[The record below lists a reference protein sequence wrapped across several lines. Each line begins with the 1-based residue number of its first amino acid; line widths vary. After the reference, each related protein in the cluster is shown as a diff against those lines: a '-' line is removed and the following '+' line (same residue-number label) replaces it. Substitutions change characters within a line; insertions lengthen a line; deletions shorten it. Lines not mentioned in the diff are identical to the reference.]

1 IPEIQQKIADYE
13 KNGVILAYQAVVDPE
28 KLDVD
33 AVTAYI
39 EVRITPERGGGF
51 DRLAQRIARF
61 DEVKSCWLMSGGYD
75 LAVIV
80 EGGNLRQIAHFVSEK
95 LSTVEGVIATATRFR
110 LKTYKQNGYCLV
122 NRLPLNDCL
131 LPHESSSGF
140 FQIHRGSCFGHPE
153 VRYQGLFRGGP
164 IDDRCHFARNRRTGL
179 RYSLANSRGGDLCD
193 GEG

>member
-1 IPEIQQKIADYE
+1 MDHLLELLQQNSKLSLSELSKLLGLPIPEIQQKIADYE

-80 EGGNLRQIAHFVSEK
+80 EGENLRQIAHFVSER
-95 LSTVEGVIATATRFR
+95 LSKVEGVIATATRFR
-110 LKTYKQNGYCLV
+110 LKTYKQNGVLLSEPPPV
-122 NRLPLNDCL
+122 ERLPVT
-131 LPHESSSGF
+131 P
-140 FQIHRGSCFGHPE
+140 
-153 VRYQGLFRGGP
+153 
-164 IDDRCHFARNRRTGL
+164 
-179 RYSLANSRGGDLCD
+179 
-193 GEG
+193 

>member
-1 IPEIQQKIADYE
+1 MDHLLELLQQNSKLSLADLSKLLGLPIPEIQQKIADYE

-28 KLDVD
+28 KLDAD

-61 DEVKSCWLMSGGYD
+61 QEVKSCWLMSGGYD

-80 EGGNLRQIAHFVSEK
+80 EGENLRQIAHFVSEK

-110 LKTYKQNGYCLV
+110 LKTYKQNGVLLSEPPPV
-122 NRLPLNDCL
+122 ERLPVT
-131 LPHESSSGF
+131 P
-140 FQIHRGSCFGHPE
+140 
-153 VRYQGLFRGGP
+153 
-164 IDDRCHFARNRRTGL
+164 
-179 RYSLANSRGGDLCD
+179 
-193 GEG
+193 